1 MYYNPGTMA
10 SSEGSFLQIK
20 QHIPSIEAHT
30 LFEVGSFPVKDSFL
44 MIIFLTFVFIGLSF
58 FVARFK
64 LIPSKFQSFCEY
76 IYESILN
83 LMTQVIG
90 SEHRA
95 KVALPIVGSVML
107 YIGVANLI
115 PLVPGLLAFRFGEY
129 HLLRPAT
136 ADFNTTFGLALAVV
150 VVTQLIGIKEWGFF
164 TFISRYF
171 PVHEVIH
178 SFKKGIG
185 AGLES
190 IIHLFVGLLELI
202 GEAAKAISLSM
213 RLFGNI
219 FAHEV
224 LTVVI
229 IGALAYVLPVV
240 WMGFG
245 ILVGVV
251 QAMVFGILVSIYYGM
266 VIKEGD
272 TSGTH

>member
-1 MYYNPGTMA
+1 MA
-10 SSEGSFLQIK
+10 STESSFLQIK
-20 QHIPSIEAHT
+20 QHIPEIEAHT
-30 LFEVGSFPVKDSFL
+30 LFEIGGFPVKDSFL
-44 MIIFLTFVFIGLSF
+44 MILLLTFVFIGLVF

-64 LIPSKFQSFCEY
+64 LVPGRFQSFCEY
-76 IYESILN
+76 IYEAILN

-90 SEHRA
+90 SEKRA
-95 KVALPIVGSVML
+95 QVALPIVGSIML
-107 YIGVANLI
+107 YIGIANLI
-115 PLVPGLLAFRFGEY
+115 PLIPFISAFKFGDY

-150 VVTQLIGIKEWGFF
+150 VSTQVIGIKEWGFF
-164 TFISRYF
+164 KFISRYF
-171 PVHEVIH
+171 PIQDVYHG
-178 SFKKGIG
+178 FKKGIG
-185 AGLES
+185 AGFES
-190 IIHLFVGLLELI
+190 IIHLFVGVLELI

-229 IGALAYVLPVV
+229 IGAFAYILPVV

-272 TSGTH
+272 GKGGH

>member
-1 MYYNPGTMA
+1 MA
-10 SSEGSFLQIK
+10 SSESSFLQIK
-20 QHIPSIEAHT
+20 QHIPEIEAHT
-30 LFEVGSFPVKDSFL
+30 LFELGSFPVKDSFL
-44 MIIFLTFVFIGLSF
+44 MIIFLTFVFIGLVF

-64 LIPSKFQSFCEY
+64 LIPGKSQSFCEY
-76 IYESILN
+76 IYEAILD

-90 SEHRA
+90 SESRA
-95 KVALPIVGSVML
+95 KLALPIVGSIML

-115 PLVPGLLAFRFGEY
+115 TLVPGLFAFTFGEH
-129 HLLRPAT
+129 HLFRPAT
-136 ADFNTTFGLALAVV
+136 SDFNTTFGLALAVV

-164 TFISRYF
+164 SFISRYF
-171 PVHEVIH
+171 PIHEVWH
-178 SFKKGIG
+178 GFKKGFG
-185 AGLES
+185 PGFES
-190 IIHLFVGLLELI
+190 IIHLFVGILELI
-202 GEAAKAISLSM
+202 GEGAKAISLSM

-229 IGALAYVLPVV
+229 MGALAYVLPVV

-272 TSGTH
+272 GKSAH

>member
-1 MYYNPGTMA
+1 MA
-10 SSEGSFLQIK
+10 STESSFLQIK
-20 QHIPSIEAHT
+20 QHIPEIEAHT
-30 LFEVGSFPVKDSFL
+30 LFEIGNFPVKDSFL
-44 MIIFLTFVFIGLSF
+44 MIVFLTFVFVGLAF

-64 LIPSKFQSFCEY
+64 LVPGRFQAFCEH
-76 IYESILN
+76 IYEMILN

-90 SEHRA
+90 SEKRA
-95 KVALPIVGSVML
+95 QIALPIVGSIML

-115 PLVPGLLAFRFGEY
+115 PLVPGLFAFTFGDH
-129 HLLRPAT
+129 HLFRPAT

-164 TFISRYF
+164 KFISRYF
-171 PVHEVIH
+171 PIH
-178 SFKKGIG
+178 DVYHGFKKGLG
-185 AGLES
+185 AGFES

-202 GEAAKAISLSM
+202 GEGAKAISLSM

-229 IGALAYVLPVV
+229 LGAFAYVLPVV

-266 VIKEGD
+266 VIKEGE
-272 TSGTH
+272 GNGGH

>member
-1 MYYNPGTMA
+1 MA
-10 SSEGSFLQIK
+10 STESSFLQIK
-20 QHIPSIEAHT
+20 QHIPEIEAHT
-30 LFEVGSFPVKDSFL
+30 LFEIGNFPVKDSFL
-44 MIIFLTFVFIGLSF
+44 MILLLTFVFVGLVF
-58 FVARFK
+58 VVARFK
-64 LIPSKFQSFCEY
+64 LIPGRFQSFCEY

-90 SEHRA
+90 SEKRA
-95 KVALPIVGSVML
+95 RLALPIVGSIMI

-115 PLVPGLLAFRFGEY
+115 PLIPIISALKYDDY

-136 ADFNTTFGLALAVV
+136 ADFNTTFGLALAVILS
-150 VVTQLIGIKEWGFF
+150 TQLIGIKEWGFF
-164 TFISRYF
+164 KFISRYF
-171 PVHEVIH
+171 PIQDVYP

-185 AGLES
+185 AGFES

-229 IGALAYVLPVV
+229 IGAFAYVLPVV

-251 QAMVFGILVSIYYGM
+251 QAMVFGILVSIYYSM

-272 TSGTH
+272 GKTEH

>member
-1 MYYNPGTMA
+1 MA
-10 SSEGSFLQIK
+10 STESSFFQIK
-20 QHIPSIEAHT
+20 QHIPDIEAHT
-30 LFEVGSFPVKDSFL
+30 LFEIGGFPVKDSAI
-44 MIIFLTFVFIGLSF
+44 MILLLTFLFAILAVVVS
-58 FVARFK
+58 RFTT
-64 LIPSKFQSFCEY
+64 IPGRFQAFCEY
-76 IYESILN
+76 IYEMILD

-90 SEHRA
+90 SEKRA
-95 KVALPIVGSVML
+95 KIALPIVGSIML
-107 YIGVANLI
+107 YIGLANLI
-115 PLVPGLLAFRFGEY
+115 PLIPGISALKFGEY

-150 VVTQLIGIKEWGFF
+150 ITTQLIGIKEWGFF
-164 TFISRYF
+164 TFLSRYF
-171 PVHEVIH
+171 PLHEVWH
-178 SFKKGIG
+178 GFKKGVG
-185 AGLES
+185 AGFEA

-224 LTVVI
+224 LTIVI
-229 IGALAYVLPVV
+229 IGAFAYVLPVV

-272 TSGTH
+272 GKSGH

>member
-1 MYYNPGTMA
+1 MA
-10 SSEGSFLQIK
+10 STESSFLQIK
-20 QHIPSIEAHT
+20 QHIPEIEAHT
-30 LFEVGSFPVKDSFL
+30 LFEIGSFPVKDSFL
-44 MIIFLTFVFIGLSF
+44 MILLLTFVFIGLVF

-64 LIPSKFQSFCEY
+64 LVPGRFQSFCEY
-76 IYESILN
+76 IYEAILN

-90 SEHRA
+90 SEKRA
-95 KVALPIVGSVML
+95 QIALPIVGSIML
-107 YIGVANLI
+107 YIGIANLI
-115 PLVPGLLAFRFGEY
+115 PLIPFISAFKFGDY

-150 VVTQLIGIKEWGFF
+150 VSTQLIGIKEWGFF
-164 TFISRYF
+164 KFISRYF
-171 PVHEVIH
+171 PIQDVYHG
-178 SFKKGIG
+178 FKKGIG
-185 AGLES
+185 AGFES
-190 IIHLFVGLLELI
+190 IIHLFVGVLELI

-229 IGALAYVLPVV
+229 IGAFAYILPVV

-272 TSGTH
+272 GKGGH